1 MLIYNIIFNFILGII
16 VGSFLNVLIYRLPKK
31 IEVTFSRSFCPECG
45 HKLGFF
51 DLIPLFSY
59 IFLKGKCRY
68 CNAKISFIYPFIEF
82 ITGLIF
88 VIAFIYYGFSLL
100 YLKFIIFAS
109 ILIVI
114 SIIDLKTMEIE
125 DSPLYFGFFMGVI
138 FLLIEKNYLNT
149 LYGIIIVGVIFFLII
164 VLSKG
169 GMGGGDFKLSFLFGL
184 YLGFPK
190 IIPWFF
196 LSFLIGFFPAIFML
210 ITKKATRK
218 TPLPFGPFMA
228 ISGIITFLYG
238 NQIIRFYN
246 NLML

>member
-1 MLIYNIIFNFILGII
+1 MLIFNIIFNFILGII

-68 CNAKISFIYPFIEF
+68 CKAKISFIYPLIEF

-88 VIAFIYYGFSLL
+88 VISFIYYGFSIL
-100 YLKFIIFAS
+100 YLKFIIFTS

-114 SIIDLKTMEIE
+114 SIIDLRTMEIE

-149 LYGIIIVGVIFFLII
+149 LYGIIIAGVIFFLII

>member
-1 MLIYNIIFNFILGII
+1 MIFNIIFNFILGAI
-16 VGSFLNVLIYRLPKK
+16 VGSFLNVLIYRLPRK
-31 IEVTFSRSFCPECG
+31 IEVVYSRSFCPECG

-51 DLIPLFSY
+51 DLIPLLSY
-59 IFLKGKCRY
+59 ILLKGKCRY
-68 CNAKISFIYPFIEF
+68 CGEKISFIYPLVEF
-82 ITGLIF
+82 LTGVIF
-88 VIAFIYYGFSLL
+88 VISFIYYGFSIF
-100 YLKFIIFAS
+100 YLKFIIFSS

-114 SIIDLKTMEIE
+114 SIIDLKTMEIM
-125 DSPLYFGFFMGVI
+125 DGPLYFGLFMGVI
-138 FLLIEKNYLNT
+138 FLLIEKNFINT
-149 LYGIIIVGVIFFLII
+149 LYGIVIAPLIFFLII

-169 GMGGGDFKLSFLFGL
+169 GMGGGDLKLSFLFGL
-184 YLGFPK
+184 YLSFPK

-196 LSFLIGFFPAIFML
+196 LSFLIGFIPAIYLL

-228 ISGIITFLYG
+228 ISGIIVFLFG

>member
-1 MLIYNIIFNFILGII
+1 MIYNLLFNFILGTV
-16 VGSFLNVLIYRLPKK
+16 VGSFLNVLIYRLPRKLE
-31 IEVTFSRSFCPECG
+31 ITFSRSFCPECG

-51 DLIPLFSY
+51 DLIPIFSY

-68 CNAKISFIYPFIEF
+68 CGSKISIIYPFVEL
-82 ITGLIF
+82 ITGIIF
-88 VIAFIYYGFSLL
+88 VISFIYYGFSLY
-100 YLKFIIFAS
+100 YLKFIIFFS
-109 ILIVI
+109 VLFVI
-114 SIIDLKTMEIE
+114 SIIDFKTMEIE
-125 DSPLYFGFFMGVI
+125 DEPLYFGLFFGIV
-138 FLLIEKNYLNT
+138 FLLIEKNYIQT
-149 LYGIIIVGVIFFLII
+149 LYGVIIPAIVFFLII

-210 ITKKATRK
+210 ITKRANRK
-218 TPLPFGPFMA
+218 TPLPFGPFMS
-228 ISGIITFLYG
+228 ISGIIVFLFG

>member
-1 MLIYNIIFNFILGII
+1 MIYNIIFNFILGTI

-31 IEVTFSRSFCPECG
+31 IEVIFSRSFCPECG

-51 DLIPLFSY
+51 DLIPIFSY

-68 CNAKISFIYPFIEF
+68 CGAKISILYPFVELLTGIFF
-82 ITGLIF
+82 IIS
-88 VIAFIYYGFSLL
+88 FIYYGFSIY
-100 YLKFIIFAS
+100 YLKFIIFSS
-109 ILIVI
+109 ILTVI

-125 DSPLYFGFFMGVI
+125 ERTLYFGLLIGVVF
-138 FLLIEKNYLNT
+138 FLLEKNYVNT
-149 LYGIIIVGVIFFLII
+149 LLGIIIAPVIFFLII
-164 VLSKG
+164 IFSKG
-169 GMGGGDFKLSFLFGL
+169 GMGGGDFTLSFLFGL

-196 LSFLIGFFPAIFML
+196 LSFLIGFFPAIYML

-228 ISGIITFLYG
+228 ISGIITFLFG
-238 NQIIRFYN
+238 NQIIRFYF

>member
-114 SIIDLKTMEIE
+114 SIIDLRTMEIE

-169 GMGGGDFKLSFLFGL
+169 GMGGGDFKLSFLFGF